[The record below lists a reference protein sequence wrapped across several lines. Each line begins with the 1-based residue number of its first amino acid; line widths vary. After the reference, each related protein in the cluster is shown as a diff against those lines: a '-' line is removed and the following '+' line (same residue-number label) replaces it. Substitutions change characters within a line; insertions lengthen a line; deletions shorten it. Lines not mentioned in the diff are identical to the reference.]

1 MSHCFAILYSLMFT
15 KTQVNCLPSQSF
27 LKTFTI
33 INLYGKIL
41 CFHSCIYLRRTL
53 LSGNT
58 FFIFCGPNIEKV
70 NTLHLLAF
78 MCGSVSL
85 SILSFYIWNIG
96 ILLYEM
102 LYGRTPFRGRN
113 RQKTFANILH
123 KDLTFP
129 SSIPVKSHNLFR
141 IF

>member
-1 MSHCFAILYSLMFT
+1 MFT
-15 KTQVNCLPSQSF
+15 KTKVNCLHSQSF

-33 INLYGKIL
+33 VNLYGKIL
-41 CFHSCIYLRRTL
+41 FFTHVFICKEHFYRVIL
-53 LSGNT
+53 
-58 FFIFCGPNIEKV
+58 FIFCGPKNEKV

-78 MCGSVSL
+78 MCGSDSL

-129 SSIPVKSHNLFR
+129 SSIPVKLHNLFCL
-141 IF
+141 F